1 MQSRPFGPSGVLV
14 PVVGEGT
21 WNMEHDARA
30 DAVRAIRRALE
41 LGVTHVD
48 TAEMYGNG
56 AVEQLVGEAIAG
68 RRADV
73 FLVSKVLP
81 HNASRAGTIA
91 ACERTL
97 KRLKT
102 DYLDCYLLHWPGE
115 HPLEDTIRAF
125 EELERAGKIRTF
137 GVSNFDAREL
147 EDAVRI
153 AGPGRIACN
162 QVLYHLQER
171 SIEHEVL
178 PACKRLGAALVAYS
192 PLGSGNFPESHSRPG
207 RALGAIAQK
216 HGVSPQQV
224 ALAFVLRDE
233 AAFVIPKASKA
244 EHVNDNANASK
255 LRLDAEDLA
264 AIDAAFPR
272 RARRSGVPML

>member
-1 MQSRPFGPSGVLV
+1 
-14 PVVGEGT
+14 
-21 WNMEHDARA
+21 
-30 DAVRAIRRALE
+30 
-41 LGVTHVD
+41 
-48 TAEMYGNG
+48 
-56 AVEQLVGEAIAG
+56 
-68 RRADV
+68 
-73 FLVSKVLP
+73 
-81 HNASRAGTIA
+81 
-91 ACERTL
+91 
-97 KRLKT
+97 
-102 DYLDCYLLHWPGE
+102 
-115 HPLEDTIRAF
+115 
-125 EELERAGKIRTF
+125 
-137 GVSNFDAREL
+137 
-147 EDAVRI
+147 
-153 AGPGRIACN
+153 
-162 QVLYHLQER
+162 VLYHLQER